1 MQRTHMRLVPI
12 LGVLSLGVLAACG
25 TSNNTTGGSS
35 STGGGGGLANCS
47 GSVTLASDL
56 PVSGS
61 DASDG
66 KPTQNGAQL
75 AVTQA
80 TNSKLLGGCTIKFVA
95 KDDASVALGKHD
107 PQQGAQNITELAGDA
122 SVLGVVGPFNSNV
135 ALAELPIANK
145 ANLVQISPSNTNPG
159 LTIVG
164 SNPDINTASLK
175 PTGTT
180 TYFRVC
186 TTDIGQGKADAEE
199 ASKTLGTKKAYV
211 FDDQET
217 YGKGLADQFSK
228 FYMAD
233 GGTIAKRT
241 SLPGDTK
248 DFSTQ
253 LTDAKN
259 LGVDVIFFGGTSS
272 NGGGIIKKQMASA
285 GLTSVKYVGGDGIVD
300 DEFFTQAGS
309 AAEGA
314 YGSVAAPDPTKLD
327 TSKQF
332 VTDYTAAFGAAPGAY
347 SANAYDAM
355 NILLQ
360 AVKKAI
366 TDNGGTLPTSGSAFR
381 ESVRKNVAAT
391 AWDGAIGHTTFDA
404 NGDTSNVLLTIFQAQ
419 GGKWT
424 YSSTVKISS

>member
-12 LGVLSLGVLAACG
+12 LGAVSLAVLAGCG
-25 TSNNTTGGSS
+25 TSNNTTSPSS
-35 STGGGGGLANCS
+35 GGGGGLASCT
-47 GSVTLASDL
+47 GSVTVASDL

-75 AVTQA
+75 AVTKA

-95 KDDASVALGKHD
+95 KDNSSVALGKHD
-107 PQQGAQNITELAGDA
+107 PQQGAQNITELAGDS
-122 SVLGVVGPFNSNV
+122 SVLGVIGPFNSNV
-135 ALAELPIANK
+135 ALAELPISNK

-175 PTGTT
+175 PTGNT

-186 TTDIGQGKADAEE
+186 TTDIGQGKADAQE
-199 ASKTLGTKKAYV
+199 ATQTLGVKKAYV

-217 YGKGLADQFSK
+217 YGKGLADQFTK
-228 FYMAD
+228 FFTAD

-272 NGGGIIKKQMASA
+272 NGGGIIKKQMAAA

-300 DEFFTQAGS
+300 QEFFTEAGT
-309 AAEGA
+309 AGAEGA

-327 TSKQF
+327 SAKQF

-366 TDNGGTLPTSGSAFR
+366 TDNGGTLPSTGSAFR
-381 ESVRKNVAAT
+381 EAVRKNMLTT
-391 AWDGAIGHTTFDA
+391 AWDGAIGHTTFDT
-404 NGDTSNVLLTIFQAQ
+404 NGDTTNALLTIFQAQ

-424 YSSTVKISS
+424 YSATVKTSV

>member
-12 LGVLSLGVLAACG
+12 FGASLVMLAACG
-25 TSNNTTGGSS
+25 TSNNTSGGQSS
-35 STGGGGGLANCS
+35 GGGGGLSSCT
-47 GSVTLASDL
+47 GSVTVATDL

-75 AVTQA
+75 AVDQA
-80 TNSKLLGGCTIKFVA
+80 TSSKLLGGCTIKLTT

-107 PQQGAQNITELAGDA
+107 PQQGAQNITELAGDT
-122 SVLGVVGPFNSNV
+122 SVLGVIGPFNSNV
-135 ALAELPIANK
+135 ALAELPISNK

-159 LTIVG
+159 LTIAG

-175 PTGTT
+175 PSGNT

-186 TTDIGQGKADAEE
+186 TTDIGQGKADAQE
-199 ASKTLGTKKAYV
+199 AAQTLGAKKAYV
-211 FDDQET
+211 IDDQET

-228 FYMAD
+228 FFQQD
-233 GGTIAKRT
+233 GGSIAKRV

-253 LTDAKN
+253 LTEAKG
-259 LGVDVIFFGGTSS
+259 LGVDVVFFGGTSS
-272 NGGGIIKKQMASA
+272 NGGGIVKKQMATA
-285 GLTSVKYVGGDGIVD
+285 GLNGVKFVGGDGIVD
-300 DEFFTQAGS
+300 DEFFTEAGS
-309 AAEGA
+309 GAEGA
-314 YGSVAAPDPTKLD
+314 YGSVAAPDPTKL
-327 TSKQF
+327 SSAAKF
-332 VTDYTAAFGAAPGAY
+332 VSDYKAAFGSDPGAY

-360 AVKKAI
+360 AIKKAI
-366 TDNGGTLPTSGSAFR
+366 TDNGGTLPSTGSAFR
-381 ESVRKNVAAT
+381 EAVRKAMLQT
-391 AWDGAIGHTTFDA
+391 SWDGAIGHTSFDQ

-419 GGKWT
+419 GGKWV
-424 YSSTVKISS
+424 YSSTVKTSV

>member
-12 LGVLSLGVLAACG
+12 LGAVSLAVLAGCG
-25 TSNNTTGGSS
+25 TSNNTTGPSS
-35 STGGGGGLANCS
+35 GGGGGLSNCS
-47 GSVTLASDL
+47 GSVTVASDL

-80 TNSKLLGGCTIKFVA
+80 TNNKLLGGCTIKFVA

-107 PQQGAQNITELAGDA
+107 PQQGAQNITELAGDS

-135 ALAELPIANK
+135 ALSELPIANK
-145 ANLVQISPSNTNPG
+145 ANLVMISPSNTNPG

-164 SNPDINTASLK
+164 SNPDIPTASLK
-175 PTGTT
+175 PTGNT

-186 TTDIGQGKADAEE
+186 TTDIGQGKADAQE
-199 ASKTLGTKKAYV
+199 AAQTLGTKKAYV

-228 FYMAD
+228 FFMAD

-272 NGGGIIKKQMASA
+272 NGGGIIKKQMAAA

-300 DEFFTQAGS
+300 QEFFTEAGT
-309 AAEGA
+309 AADGA
-314 YGSVAAPDPTKLD
+314 YGSVAAPDPTKLS
-327 TSKQF
+327 TAAQF

-366 TDNGGTLPTSGSAFR
+366 TDNGGTLPSTGSAFR
-381 ESVRKNVAAT
+381 ESVRKDVLAT
-391 AWDGAIGHTTFDA
+391 SWDGAIGHTTFDA
-404 NGDTSNVLLTIFQAQ
+404 NGDTSNVLLTIFLAQ

-424 YSSTVKISS
+424 YSATVKTSA

>member
-12 LGVLSLGVLAACG
+12 LGAFSLSVLAACG
-25 TSNNTTGGSS
+25 TSNNSSSPGSS
-35 STGGGGGLANCS
+35 GSGGGLSSCT
-47 GSVTLASDL
+47 GSVTVATDL

-75 AVTQA
+75 AVDQA
-80 TNSKLLGGCTIKFVA
+80 TASKLLGGCTIKFEP

-107 PQQGAQNITELAGDA
+107 PQQGAQNITELAGDTA
-122 SVLGVVGPFNSNV
+122 VLGVVGPFNSNV

-145 ANLVQISPSNTNPG
+145 ANLVMISPSNTNPG
-159 LTIVG
+159 LTITG

-175 PTGTT
+175 PSGNT

-186 TTDIGQGKADAEE
+186 TTDIGQGKADAQE
-199 ASKTLGTKKAYV
+199 AAQTLGAKKAYV

-228 FYMAD
+228 FFQQD
-233 GGTIAKRT
+233 GGSISKRV

-253 LTDAKN
+253 LTEAKS

-272 NGGGIIKKQMASA
+272 NGGGIIKKQMAAA
-285 GLTSVKYVGGDGIVD
+285 GLTGVKFVGGDGIVD
-300 DEFFTQAGS
+300 DEFFTEAGTTG
-309 AAEGA
+309 AEGA
-314 YGSVAAPDPTKLD
+314 YGSVAAPDPTKLS
-327 TSKQF
+327 TAAKF
-332 VTDYTAAFGAAPGAY
+332 VTDYKAAFGSDPGAY

-360 AVKKAI
+360 AIKKAI
-366 TDNGGTLPTSGSAFR
+366 TDNGGSLPGTGSAFR
-381 ESVRKNVAAT
+381 EAVRKNVAST
-391 AWDGAIGHTTFDA
+391 SYDGAIGHTSFDA

-419 GGKWT
+419 SGKWA
-424 YSSTVKISS
+424 YSSTVTTSV

>member
-1 MQRTHMRLVPI
+1 MSLV
-12 LGVLSLGVLAACG
+12 VLAGCG
-25 TSNNTTGGSS
+25 TSNNTTTSGSS
-35 STGGGGGLANCS
+35 SSGGGGLANCT
-47 GSVTLASDL
+47 GSVSVATDL

-80 TNSKLLGGCTIKFVA
+80 TNSKLLGGCTINFVA

-107 PQQGAQNITELAGDA
+107 PQQGAQNITELAGDQ

-135 ALAELPIANK
+135 ALSELPISNK
-145 ANLVQISPSNTNPG
+145 ANLIEISPANTNPG

-175 PTGTT
+175 PTGNV

-186 TTDIGQGKADAEE
+186 TTDIGQGKADAQL
-199 ASKTLGTKKAYV
+199 AAQTLGTKKAYV

-228 FYMAD
+228 FYTQD
-233 GGTIAKRT
+233 GGSIAKRV

-248 DFSTQ
+248 DFSAE
-253 LTDAKN
+253 LTEAKG

-272 NGGGIIKKQMASA
+272 NGGGIIKKQMGAA
-285 GLTSVKYVGGDGIVD
+285 GLSSVKFIGGDGIVD
-300 DEFFTQAGS
+300 DEFFTEATASG
-309 AAEGA
+309 AEGA
-314 YGSVAAPDPTKLD
+314 YGSVAAPDPTKLS
-327 TSKQF
+327 TAAKF
-332 VTDYTAAFGAAPGAY
+332 VTDYTAAFGSAPGAY

-360 AVKKAI
+360 AIKKAI
-366 TDNGGTLPTSGSAFR
+366 TDNGGTLPTSSSAFR
-381 ESVRKNVAAT
+381 EAVRKNVAAT
-391 AWDGAIGHTTFDA
+391 SWDGAIGHTSFDA
-404 NGDTSNVLLTIFQAQ
+404 NGDTTNVLLTIFQAQ
-419 GGKWT
+419 SGKWA
-424 YSSTVKISS
+424 YNSTVKTSA

>member
-12 LGVLSLGVLAACG
+12 LGAVSLAVLAGCG
-25 TSNNTTGGSS
+25 TSNNTTSPSS
-35 STGGGGGLANCS
+35 GGGGDLASCT

-75 AVTQA
+75 AITQA
-80 TNSKLLGGCTIKFVA
+80 TNNKLLGGCTIKFVA
-95 KDDASVALGKHD
+95 KDDSSVALGKHD
-107 PQQGAQNITELAGDA
+107 PQQGAQNITELAGDS
-122 SVLGVVGPFNSNV
+122 SVLGVVGPFNSSV
-135 ALAELPIANK
+135 ALAELPISNK

-175 PTGTT
+175 TTGVT

-199 ASKTLGTKKAYV
+199 AYKTLGTKKAYV
-211 FDDQET
+211 IDDQET

-228 FYMAD
+228 FFTAA
-233 GGTIAKRT
+233 GGSIAKRV

-248 DFSTQ
+248 DFQTQ
-253 LTDAKN
+253 LTEAKG

-272 NGGGIIKKQMASA
+272 NGGGIIKKQMAGA

-300 DEFFTQAGS
+300 QEFFTEAG
-309 AAEGA
+309 AQAEGA
-314 YGSVAAPDPTKLD
+314 YGSVAAPDPNKLD
-327 TSKQF
+327 SAAKF
-332 VTDYTAAFGAAPGAY
+332 VSDYKAAYNADPGAY

-360 AVKKAI
+360 ATKKAI
-366 TDNGGTLPTSGSAFR
+366 TDNGGKLPTTGSAFR
-381 ESVRKNVAAT
+381 EAVRKNVAAT
-391 AWDGAIGHTTFDA
+391 SYDGAIGHTSFDA
-404 NGDTSNVLLTIFQAQ
+404 NGDTSNVLLTIFVAQ
-419 GGKWT
+419 GGKWV
-424 YSSTVKISS
+424 YSSTVKTSV

>member
-12 LGVLSLGVLAACG
+12 LGAFSLAVLAGCG
-25 TSNNTTGGSS
+25 TSNNTSS
-35 STGGGGGLANCS
+35 SGNSSGGGGGLSSCT
-47 GSVTLASDL
+47 GSVTVATDL

-75 AVTQA
+75 AVDQA
-80 TNSKLLGGCTIKFVA
+80 AASKLLGGCTIKLEA

-107 PQQGAQNITELAGDA
+107 PQQGAQNVTELAGDA

-135 ALAELPIANK
+135 ALSELPIANK
-145 ANLVQISPSNTNPG
+145 ANLVMISPSNTNPG

-164 SNPDINTASLK
+164 SNPDIPTASLK
-175 PTGTT
+175 PTGVT

-186 TTDIGQGKADAEE
+186 TTDIGQGKADAQE
-199 ASKTLGTKKAYV
+199 AAQTLGAKKAYV

-228 FYMAD
+228 YFQQD
-233 GGTIAKRT
+233 GGSIAKRV

-253 LTDAKN
+253 LTEAKS
-259 LGVDVIFFGGTSS
+259 LGIDVIFFGGTSS
-272 NGGGIIKKQMASA
+272 NGGGIIKKQMAAA
-285 GLTSVKYVGGDGIVD
+285 GLSSVKYVGGDGIVD
-300 DEFFTQAGS
+300 DEFFTEAGS

-314 YGSVAAPDPTKLD
+314 YGSVAAPDPTKLS
-327 TSKQF
+327 TAAKF
-332 VTDYTAAFGAAPGAY
+332 VSDYKAAFGSDPGAY

-360 AVKKAI
+360 AIKKTI
-366 TDNGGTLPTSGSAFR
+366 SDNGGSLPTSGSAFR
-381 ESVRKNVAAT
+381 EAVRKNVAAT
-391 AWDGAIGHTTFDA
+391 SYDGAIGHTSFDA

-419 GGKWT
+419 GGKWV
-424 YSSTVKISS
+424 YSSTVKTSV

>member
-1 MQRTHMRLVPI
+1 MQRTHTRLVPI
-12 LGVLSLGVLAACG
+12 LGVVSLAVLAGCG
-25 TSNNTTGGSS
+25 TSNNTNNT
-35 STGGGGGLANCS
+35 TGGGGGGLSACS
-47 GSVTLASDL
+47 GSVSVASDL

-66 KPTQNGAQL
+66 KPTENGARL

-80 TNSKLLGGCTIKFVA
+80 TNNKLLGGCSINFVA

-107 PQQGAQNITELAGDA
+107 PQQGAQNITELAGDQ

-180 TYFRVC
+180 TYYRVC
-186 TTDIGQGKADAEE
+186 TTDIGQGKADAQE
-199 ASKTLGTKKAYV
+199 AAQTLGLKKVYV

-217 YGKGLADQFSK
+217 YGKGLADQFTK
-228 FYMAD
+228 FYTAA
-233 GGTIAKRT
+233 GGTVVKRV

-248 DFSTQ
+248 IFNVQITEI
-253 LTDAKN
+253 KN
-259 LGVDVIFFGGTSS
+259 LGADGVFFGGTSS
-272 NGGGIIKKQMASA
+272 NGGGIIKKAMADA
-285 GLTSVKYVGGDGIVD
+285 NLTSVKYIGGDGIVD
-300 DEFFTQAGS
+300 NEFFTEAGAS
-309 AAEGA
+309 AEGA

-327 TSKQF
+327 SAKQF
-332 VTDYTAAFGAAPGAY
+332 VTDYTAAYGSAPGAY

-360 AVKKAI
+360 AIKTAI
-366 TDNGGTLPTSGSAFR
+366 TDNGGKLPTSATAFR
-381 ESVRKNVAAT
+381 ESVRKNVGAINYS
-391 AWDGAIGHTTFDA
+391 GAIGTTTFDA
-404 NGDTSNVLLTIFQAQ
+404 NGDTSNVLLTIFVAQ
-419 GGKWT
+419 GGKWV
-424 YSSTVKISS
+424 YSSTVKTSA

>member
-1 MQRTHMRLVPI
+1 MQRTHLRLVPI
-12 LGVLSLGVLAACG
+12 FGVSLVVLAACG
-25 TSNNTTGGSS
+25 TSNNSS
-35 STGGGGGLANCS
+35 NNTTGGGGGLSSCT
-47 GSVTLASDL
+47 GSVTVATDL

-75 AVTQA
+75 AVDQA
-80 TNSKLLGGCTIKFVA
+80 TSNKLLGGCTIKLTT

-107 PQQGAQNITELAGDA
+107 PQQGAQNITELAGDT
-122 SVLGVVGPFNSNV
+122 SVLGVIGPFNSNV
-135 ALAELPIANK
+135 ALAELPISNK

-175 PTGTT
+175 PSGNT

-186 TTDIGQGKADAEE
+186 TTDIGQGKADAQE
-199 ASKTLGTKKAYV
+199 AAQTLGAKKAYV
-211 FDDQET
+211 IDDQET

-228 FYMAD
+228 FFQQD
-233 GGTIAKRT
+233 GGSVAKRV

-253 LTDAKN
+253 LTEAKG

-272 NGGGIIKKQMASA
+272 NGGGIVKKQMATA
-285 GLTSVKYVGGDGIVD
+285 GLTGVKFVGGDGIVD
-300 DEFFTQAGS
+300 GEFFTEAGT
-309 AAEGA
+309 AGAEGA
-314 YGSVAAPDPTKLD
+314 YGSVAAPDPTKL
-327 TSKQF
+327 SSAAKF
-332 VTDYTAAFGAAPGAY
+332 VSDYKAAFGSDPGAY

-360 AVKKAI
+360 AIKKAI
-366 TDNGGTLPTSGSAFR
+366 TDNGGTLPSTGTAFR
-381 ESVRKNVAAT
+381 EAVRKNMLQT
-391 AWDGAIGHTTFDA
+391 SYDGAIGHTSFDA

-419 GGKWT
+419 SGKWA

>member
-12 LGVLSLGVLAACG
+12 LGAVSLAVLAGCG
-25 TSNNTTGGSS
+25 TSNNTTGPSS
-35 STGGGGGLANCS
+35 GGGGGLSNCT
-47 GSVTLASDL
+47 GSVTVASDL

-107 PQQGAQNITELAGDA
+107 PQQGAQNITELAGDS

-175 PTGTT
+175 PTGNT

-186 TTDIGQGKADAEE
+186 TTDIGQGKADAQE
-199 ASKTLGTKKAYV
+199 AAQTLGTKKAYV

-228 FYMAD
+228 FFMAD
-233 GGTIAKRT
+233 GGSIAKRT

-272 NGGGIIKKQMASA
+272 NGGGIIKKQMAAA
-285 GLTSVKYVGGDGIVD
+285 GLTNVKYVGGDGIVD
-300 DEFFTQAGS
+300 AEFFTEAGT
-309 AAEGA
+309 AADGA
-314 YGSVAAPDPTKLD
+314 YGSVAAPDPTKLS
-327 TSKQF
+327 TAAQF

-366 TDNGGTLPTSGSAFR
+366 TDNGGTLPSTGSAFR
-381 ESVRKNVAAT
+381 EAVRKDVLAT
-391 AWDGAIGHTTFDA
+391 SWDGAIGHTTFDA
-404 NGDTSNVLLTIFQAQ
+404 NGDTSNVLLTIFLAQ

-424 YSSTVKISS
+424 YSATVKTSA